1 MDRCTADIKP
11 KISIL
16 LHRLVSFSLRF
27 FKEIISLG
35 LNILPKA
42 EIHSEG
48 LILGAG
54 MPSWFQNKIISIYFS
69 AKKGNET

>member
-54 MPSWFQNKIISIYFS
+54 MPS
-69 AKKGNET
+69 